1 MSILNLQASYFT
13 IENPLRLLDRW
24 VHGFRYRQTVVINR
38 RNLKVSWT
46 ARAERE
52 LQRSEQPLF
61 VELQLYFSC
70 MVQKH
75 VLFHR
80 QVDFDTT
87 AVVDGLQMAFRPIA
101 SAVCDPQEFAQRH
114 PAGEE
119 LSTVGSACMVP
130 RVVELDFRQGN
141 WEGQFHY

>member
-1 MSILNLQASYFT
+1 MLILNLQASYFA

-24 VHGFRYRQTVVINR
+24 LHGFRYRQTVVINR
-38 RNLKVSWT
+38 RSLEVSWT
-46 ARAERE
+46 ARAESE
-52 LQRSEQPLF
+52 LQRSEQALV

-70 MVQKH
+70 MVQKR

-80 QVDFDTT
+80 RVDFDTT
-87 AVVDGLQMAFRPIA
+87 AVVDGLEIAFRPIA
-101 SAVCDPQEFAQRH
+101 SAVCDPREFALQH

-119 LSTVGSACMVP
+119 LSTVGSARMVP

-141 WEGQFHY
+141 WEGNFNY